1 MASITIPYG
10 NSSIPVEIPDFALES
25 TQQDIVRESSE
36 TNSLLSQIA
45 SHMGVEVKI
54 SQAQEKATDELIS
67 KIEKNN
73 QETKSL
79 GRSIRD
85 GARNAL
91 QKAPNAIGNQLA
103 GMTGKEGMSD
113 LMGQNGILGS
123 IPGLA
128 NAGAMMGSMFGILE
142 EFGASMSALRRVG
155 AGVGVNLIELR
166 ESAAQVG
173 LGMESLGKIVTDN
186 GATIRSLGTN
196 TNEGTQNFL
205 RLNREL
211 RNATEDLGF
220 FGLNSTEM
228 SAVLTDE
235 IETRRRARM
244 DLSQEE
250 DDRKGL
256 INTIKENLR
265 MQEAMAA
272 ATGTDLADRIKAQQ
286 AFKEDSRI
294 ALLRRSMDE
303 QQIQAMNNVTGA
315 FTQLGDGVGRGV
327 FEQVVMQLLSGGNIG
342 QVDGAA
348 ELNAFLQAEGV
359 DMLGT
364 ARAAV
369 EAIRSGTVDGSE
381 QIVTEF
387 ANQIAAIDNER
398 LSTLGSVGVGGA
410 TMVLDLVNSVLTTTE
425 GAIEDAMRNLEDPA
439 NQADLDLSGT
449 RNRMDVAAAE
459 FRTTLMKSILNAFD
473 IEDIRDSNF
482 VDFVKNI
489 QDFPASEN
497 FQNFMN
503 MISKFNAYA
512 SGGAGIVF
520 TMTDIGNPTT
530 AEQAIA
536 QTVALRNLLKGGGVD
551 VPGAD
556 LLAGG
561 GLASILGA
569 EAFNTMF
576 PDGIPSSENMGAL
589 SDAIR
594 ALEVAIRSLTIPAPS
609 SD

>member
-45 SHMGVEVKI
+45 SHMGVEVKT

-67 KIEKNN
+67 KIEQNN
-73 QETKSL
+73 KETKTL
-79 GRSIRD
+79 GRTIRD
-85 GARNAL
+85 GAL
-91 QKAPNAIGNQLA
+91 KAPNAVGNQLA

-113 LMGQNGILGS
+113 LMGQGGILGS

-410 TMVLDLVNSVLTTTE
+410 TMVLDLINSVLTTTQ
-425 GAIEDAMRNLEDPA
+425 GAIDDAMRNLDDPA

-449 RNRMDVAAAE
+449 RNRMDVAAAQ
-459 FRTTLMKSILNAFD
+459 FRTTLMQSILNAFD
-473 IEDIRDSNF
+473 IDDIRDSNF

-497 FQNFMN
+497 FRNFMD

-520 TMTDIGNPTT
+520 TMSDIGNPTN
-530 AEQAIA
+530 AEAAVAQA
-536 QTVALRNLLKGGGVD
+536 VALRNLLRGGGVD
-551 VPGAD
+551 IPGAD

-561 GLASILGA
+561 GLATILGA

-576 PDGIPSSENMGAL
+576 PDGIPTGENMEGL
-589 SDAIR
+589 SAAIR
-594 ALEVAIRSLTIPAPS
+594 ALEAAIRGLTVPDPT